1 VLFSEEAE
9 TDVEGNNVYKVS
21 WDEHRSAYGGSPLR
35 VSISVDQ
42 GHARL
47 CTVTLQYNRREG
59 SLSVPDV
66 QDRFLREL
74 VDARI
79 IVDESELGDLIRP
92 EAHTFEERVRMAHDE
107 QKSKD
112 RARKLRKRGEDRQAV
127 QIIERRAIRSD
138 GSGLTPRSR

>member
-1 VLFSEEAE
+1 M
-9 TDVEGNNVYKVS
+9 
-21 WDEHRSAYGGSPLR
+21 
-35 VSISVDQ
+35 
-42 GHARL
+42 
-47 CTVTLQYNRREG
+47 
-59 SLSVPDV
+59 
-66 QDRFLREL
+66 
-74 VDARI
+74 
-79 IVDESELGDLIRP
+79 DESYAGSDSGAVPSTSGDLRDRT

>member
-1 VLFSEEAE
+1 M
-9 TDVEGNNVYKVS
+9 
-21 WDEHRSAYGGSPLR
+21 
-35 VSISVDQ
+35 
-42 GHARL
+42 
-47 CTVTLQYNRREG
+47 
-59 SLSVPDV
+59 PDV